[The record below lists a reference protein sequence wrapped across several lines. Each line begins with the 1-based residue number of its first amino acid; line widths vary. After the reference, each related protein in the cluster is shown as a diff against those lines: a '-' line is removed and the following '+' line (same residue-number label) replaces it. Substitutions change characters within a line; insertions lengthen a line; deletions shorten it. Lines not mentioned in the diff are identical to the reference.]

1 MRWIRNVNYDQAA
14 LIPGDMRSWLP
25 EGHVSWRMLEVTGE
39 MDLSAFYAAY
49 RQDGQGQ
56 APYDPGM
63 MLALVC
69 YCLYKGIRSS
79 RKIAAACADDV
90 GARLICGGPGPS
102 HKTVAEFRKRHRAA
116 ITGLFAQVLGIM
128 AAGDAIEGRSCA
140 VDGSPV
146 SGNASRFG
154 NMTSEQ
160 LETRI
165 AALEEK
171 LAAATAGWLDGA
183 GTQPALDDDDHGDGD
198 DDDDGPPAGMP
209 RRISLMMAKLAR
221 LHAARERLAARAA
234 APGGA
239 GAQAAAAREK
249 AEKLQAEL
257 DKAEAAQDKLV
268 ARHEAA
274 LAAGKKGHRGKAP
287 VPKDKNARICL
298 QRERARSAWE
308 RARATAGKAAVL
320 IAEKL
325 KVNPADP
332 DTRLLPAKNG
342 GGWLQG
348 WNLELGAAR
357 RQVLLAVEL
366 HDSPADVEA
375 LVPVIR
381 ASMANIAEAARRPG
395 AASLRGL
402 VRAWLADSGYAS
414 AANFAE
420 LEELLLLVAVTSE
433 GAQAGRRDGGR
444 DTPEAWKPMEARLA
458 TPAGKALYKR
468 RAAYVEPAFAQYFAR
483 FGRHFHYRG
492 RDAVNAE
499 AKLLGTVHNLAKL
512 FAHRDRT
519 ARQAARTRAAPAP
532 A

>member
-1 MRWIRNVNYDQAA
+1 
-14 LIPGDMRSWLP
+14 
-25 EGHVSWRMLEVTGE
+25 
-39 MDLSAFYAAY
+39 
-49 RQDGQGQ
+49 
-56 APYDPGM
+56 
-63 MLALVC
+63 
-69 YCLYKGIRSS
+69 
-79 RKIAAACADDV
+79 
-90 GARLICGGPGPS
+90 
-102 HKTVAEFRKRHRAA
+102 
-116 ITGLFAQVLGIM
+116 VLGIM
-128 AAGDAIEGRSCA
+128 AAEGAIEGHSCA
-140 VDGSPV
+140 VDGPPA

-171 LAAATAGWLDGA
+171 LAAATAEWLDGT
-183 GTQPALDDDDHGDGD
+183 GVQPALDDSGGGGDGGG
-198 DDDDGPPAGMP
+198 DGPPAGMP
-209 RRISLMMAKLAR
+209 RRISLMLAKPAR
-221 LHAARERLAARAA
+221 LHAARERPAARAA

-249 AEKLQAEL
+249 AERLQAEL
-257 DKAEAAQDKLV
+257 DKAEAAQDALT
-268 ARHEAA
+268 AGHEAA

-308 RARATAGKAAVL
+308 RARAAAGKAAVL
-320 IAEKL
+320 TAEKL
-325 KVNPADP
+325 KVSPAGP
-332 DTRLLPAKNG
+332 DTRLLPARNG

-348 WNLELGAAR
+348 WNLQLGAAR

-366 HDSPADVEA
+366 HDSPADAGA

-381 ASMANIAEAARRPG
+381 AAMASLAEAARRPG

-414 AANFAE
+414 AASFAE
-420 LEELLLLVAVTSE
+420 LDELLLLVAVTSE
-433 GAQAGRRDGGR
+433 GAQAGRRGGGGR
-444 DTPEAWKPMEARLA
+444 DTPEAWKPMQARLA

-468 RAAYVEPAFAQYFAR
+468 RAACVEPAFAQYFAR
-483 FGRHFHYRG
+483 FGRYFSYRG
-492 RDAVNAE
+492 RDAVDAE
-499 AKLLGTVHNLAKL
+499 ARLLGTVHNLGKL
-512 FAHRDRT
+512 LAHRDRAERK

>member
-1 MRWIRNVNYDQAA
+1 MRWIRTVNYDQAA
-14 LIPGDMRSWLP
+14 LIPDDMRRWLP

-56 APYDPGM
+56 APYDPKM

-79 RKIAAACADDV
+79 RKIAAACTDDV

-116 ITGLFAQVLGIM
+116 ITGLFTQVLGIM
-128 AAGDAIEGRSCA
+128 AAEGAIEGRSCA
-140 VDGSPV
+140 VDGSPA

-154 NMTSEQ
+154 NMTAGQ
-160 LETRI
+160 LESRI

-171 LAAATAGWLDGA
+171 LAAATAEWLDGTGA
-183 GTQPALDDDDHGDGD
+183 QPALDDGDGD

-209 RRISLMMAKLAR
+209 RRISLMTAKLAR
-221 LHAARERLAARAA
+221 LHTARERLAARAA

-239 GAQAAAAREK
+239 GARAAAAREK
-249 AEKLQAEL
+249 AERLQAEL
-257 DKAEAAQDKLV
+257 DKAEAAQDALV
-268 ARHEAA
+268 AGHEAA
-274 LAAGKKGHRGKAP
+274 LAAGRKGHSGTAP
-287 VPKDKNARICL
+287 VPKEKNARICL
-298 QRERARSAWE
+298 QRKRARSAWE
-308 RARATAGKAAVL
+308 RARAAAGKAAVL
-320 IAEKL
+320 IAGKL

-348 WNLELGAAR
+348 WNLQLGAAR

-366 HDSPADVEA
+366 HDSPADAEA

-381 ASMANIAEAARRPG
+381 AAMANIAEAARRPG
-395 AASLRGL
+395 AAGLRDQ
-402 VRAWLADSGYAS
+402 VRAWLADNGYAS
-414 AANFAE
+414 AASFAE
-420 LEELLLLVAVTSE
+420 LEDLLLLVAVTSE

-444 DTPEAWKPMEARLA
+444 GTPEAWKPMQARLA

-468 RAAYVEPAFAQYFAR
+468 RAACVEPAFAQYFAR
-483 FGRHFHYRG
+483 FGRCFHYRG
-492 RDAVNAE
+492 RVAVDAE
-499 AKLLGTVHNLAKL
+499 ARLLGTVHNLAKL
-512 FAHRDRT
+512 FAHRDRAERK

>member
-14 LIPGDMRSWLP
+14 LIPDDMRRWLP
-25 EGHVSWRMLEVTGE
+25 EGHVSWRILKVTGE

-56 APYDPGM
+56 APYDPKM

-69 YCLYKGIRSS
+69 YCLHKGIRSS
-79 RKIAAACADDV
+79 RKIAAACTDDV
-90 GARLICGGPGPS
+90 GARVICGGPGPS
-102 HKTVAEFRKRHRAA
+102 HKTIAEFRKRHRAA
-116 ITGLFAQVLGIM
+116 ITGLFTQVLGIM
-128 AAGDAIEGRSCA
+128 AAEGAIEGRSCA
-140 VDGSPV
+140 VDGSPT

-160 LETRI
+160 LESRI

-171 LAAATAGWLDGA
+171 LAAATAEWLDGA
-183 GTQPALDDDDHGDGD
+183 GIQPALDDDDD
-198 DDDDGPPAGMP
+198 DDDVPPAGMP
-209 RRISLMMAKLAR
+209 RRISLMTAKLAR

-249 AEKLQAEL
+249 AERLQAEL
-257 DKAEAAQDKLV
+257 DKAEAAQDALM

-274 LAAGKKGHRGKAP
+274 LAAGKKRPGKAP
-287 VPKDKNARICL
+287 VPKEKNARIRL

-308 RARATAGKAAVL
+308 RARAAAAKAAVL

-325 KVNPADP
+325 KVSPADP

-342 GGWLQG
+342 GGWIQG
-348 WNLELGAAR
+348 WNLQLAAAR

-366 HDSPADVEA
+366 HDSPADAEA

-381 ASMANIAEAARRPG
+381 AAMASLAEAARQPG
-395 AASLRGL
+395 AASLTDQ
-402 VRAWLADSGYAS
+402 VRAWLADNGYAS

-420 LEELLLLVAVTSE
+420 LEDLCLLVAVTSE

-444 DTPEAWKPMEARLA
+444 ETPEAWKPMQARLA

-468 RAAYVEPAFAQYFAR
+468 RAACVEPAFAQYFAR
-483 FGRHFHYRG
+483 FGRYFHYRG
-492 RDAVNAE
+492 RDAVDAE
-499 AKLLGTVHNLAKL
+499 AKLLGTVHNLSKL
-512 FAHRDRT
+512 FAHRDRAARK